1 MPAGPVP
8 DAFHDILESKA
19 FAVATTLGSTGEP
32 HVNPIWFLWNGE
44 HILLSLWGNRQKFR
58 NLQRDA
64 RIAIAFADPANPYRY
79 LDVRGRVERLDSD
92 ASRLRFALASEH
104 HGPDGPGQRMIGSG
118 TMPDRAAVAG
128 RENAGGTSWIGCRF
142 CAAWS

>member
-44 HILLSLWGNRQKFR
+44 HILLSLWGNKQKFR

-79 LDVRGRVERLDSD
+79 LEVRGRVERLDSD
-92 ASRLRFALASEH
+92 ANGAVSDAISIKYTGHAADADEEGAALY
-104 HGPDGPGQRMIGSG
+104 
-118 TMPDRAAVAG
+118 VATVEVE
-128 RENAGGTSWIGCRF
+128 RYTFHDWQNQETDPR
-142 CAAWS
+142 